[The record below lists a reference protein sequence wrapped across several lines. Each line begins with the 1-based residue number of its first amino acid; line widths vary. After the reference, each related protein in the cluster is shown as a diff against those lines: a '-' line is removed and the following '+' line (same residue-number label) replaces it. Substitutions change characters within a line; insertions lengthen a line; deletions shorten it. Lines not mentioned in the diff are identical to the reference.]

1 MKAEDLR
8 IGNWVTWEGE
18 ACKLDGI
25 TREFNDSPY
34 DVEIE
39 FSNGLFNREP
49 IEDLKPIPL
58 SEEWLLN
65 KFKGFIL
72 YGWDDMKLIRF
83 KDETSDFTTTFELE
97 IIDGKYYYEGGLV
110 EFVHDLQNCYYYHA
124 NQKKELTIEK

>member
-1 MKAEDLR
+1 MKAEEMR
-8 IGNWVTWEGE
+8 IGNYYDCNGRIEVVNPNTIE
-18 ACKLDGI
+18 AVWTAERSWC
-25 TREFNDSPY
+25 
-34 DVEIE
+34 
-39 FSNGLFNREP
+39 
-49 IEDLKPIPL
+49 KPIPL